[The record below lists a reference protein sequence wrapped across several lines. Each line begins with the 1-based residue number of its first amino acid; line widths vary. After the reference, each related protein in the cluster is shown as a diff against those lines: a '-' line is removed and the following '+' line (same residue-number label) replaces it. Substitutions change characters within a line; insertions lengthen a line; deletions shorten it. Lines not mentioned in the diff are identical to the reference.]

1 MRSSSD
7 FIFFILFYLRLL
19 LHLISLGV
27 LIFWFMKSRKRT
39 LDGVLLT
46 VGILLHLYAL
56 FFAFGTI
63 LKLDVVRHLLERVI
77 FSRGSKWVN
86 WHFYTFVLLYC
97 FKVWLGLTLI
107 LKHKEL
113 QWKRFL
119 GILPLIS
126 VLMALAEPFIYGSPL
141 YYPLLLPIIVAVV
154 MIIFHVYSKRSTA
167 VLKAPEEPG
176 IGREAPKQIEPEPAR
191 PIQQPANNYLPC
203 RKTILTLNSSDMS
216 KLKEHGPE
224 FSSKLLGKVI
234 AFKDRISFQGLLI
247 AVTHLEPV
255 GPAVVT
261 SETRIKIRGTE
272 DPVIL
277 NCPLC
282 GTIQEETRKTC
293 SNCSAQLPVK
303 IL

>member
-1 MRSSSD
+1 MDSVSNIAIH
-7 FIFFILFYLRLL
+7 IFVYLRVA

-56 FFAFGTI
+56 FFVFGSI
-63 LKLDVVRHLLERVI
+63 LKLSLVKYLLVKVI
-77 FSRGSKWVN
+77 FVSGSKWVN
-86 WHFYTFVLLYC
+86 WYFYTFVLLYC

-107 LKHKEL
+107 LKHMEL
-113 QWKRFL
+113 LRKRFL

-126 VLMALAEPFIYGSPL
+126 VLMTLAEPFIYGSPF
-141 YYPLLLPIIVAVV
+141 YYPSLLPIIVAVV
-154 MIIFHVYSKRSTA
+154 MIIFHVYSKKSTTD
-167 VLKAPEEPG
+167 LKAPEGPG
-176 IGREAPKQIEPEPAR
+176 IGREAPKKIEPEPAR
-191 PIQQPANNYLPC
+191 PSQQPANKYLPC

-224 FSSKLLGKVI
+224 FSSKLLGTVI

-247 AVTHLEPV
+247 AVTHLDPV

-261 SETRIKIRGTE
+261 GETSVKIRGTE

-277 NCPLC
+277 NCPHC
-282 GTIQEETRKTC
+282 GTIQEETRETC